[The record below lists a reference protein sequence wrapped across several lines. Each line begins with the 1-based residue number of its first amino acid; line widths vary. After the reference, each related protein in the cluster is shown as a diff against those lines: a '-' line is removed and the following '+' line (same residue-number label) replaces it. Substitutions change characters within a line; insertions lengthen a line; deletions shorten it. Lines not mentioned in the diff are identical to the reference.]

1 MLWLTRALPQLPRS
15 SSTLWLLF
23 GVCLVPVVLL
33 QLMLGVWGVSIAAGV
48 LCFGVAI
55 EFAGGLERRRHQR
68 LAKLWPQVFDSFYS
82 AQAAGIEL
90 SEQLVELAQ
99 RGPLPLRRAFG
110 RLGED
115 LGQLSLADALERF
128 TAGLNSREADLLATL
143 LTLGSELG
151 GVGQRQAWRTASDHL
166 RQSLRLH
173 GEVVAKQ
180 SWVVGSAKVAL
191 LAPWVIALLLM
202 QLQSNRAAFATSAG
216 TLVLLGGL
224 MLSLLG
230 YFLVS
235 TMGRLPIQPR
245 VFYAHRTQ

>member
-15 SSTLWLLF
+15 SSTLWLLALI
-23 GVCLVPVVLL
+23 GLLPGVLL
-33 QLMLGVWGVSIAAGV
+33 QLALGVWGVSIAAVVLSLGV
-48 LCFGVAI
+48 SL
-55 EFAGGLERRRHQR
+55 EFAGGLQRRRQQR
-68 LAKLWPQVFDSFYS
+68 LARLWPQVFDSFYS

-90 SEQLVELAQ
+90 SEQLLELAQ

-110 RLGED
+110 RLVED

-128 TAGLNSREADLLATL
+128 TAGLQSREADLLATL
-143 LTLGSELG
+143 LTLSSELG
-151 GVGQRQAWRTASDHL
+151 GVGQRQAWRAASEHL

>member
-1 MLWLTRALPQLPRS
+1 M
-15 SSTLWLLF
+15 
-23 GVCLVPVVLL
+23 L
-33 QLMLGVWGVSIAAGV
+33 QLTLGVWGVSIAAGV
-48 LCFGVAI
+48 LSLAVAV
-55 EFAGGLERRRHQR
+55 EFASGLQRRRRQR

-110 RLGED
+110 SLSED
-115 LGQLSLADALERF
+115 LGRLSLADALQHF
-128 TAGLNSREADLLATL
+128 TVRLDSREADLLATL
-143 LTLGSELG
+143 LTLSSELG
-151 GVGQRQAWRTASDHL
+151 GVGQRQAWRSASEHL

-173 GEVVAKQ
+173 GEVAAKQ

-191 LAPWVIALLLM
+191 LAPWAIALLLM
-202 QLQSNRAAFATSAG
+202 QLQSNRAAFATNAG
-216 TLVLLGGL
+216 TLALLGGL
-224 MLSLLG
+224 VLSLLG

-245 VFYAHRTQ
+245 VFYAHRAQ

>member
-1 MLWLTRALPQLPRS
+1 MHWLTRALPHLPRS
-15 SSTLWLLF
+15 SSTLWLLALI
-23 GVCLVPVVLL
+23 CLLPGVLL
-33 QLMLGVWGVSIAAGV
+33 QLTLGVWGVSIAAGV
-48 LCFGVAI
+48 LSLGVAI
-55 EFAGGLERRRHQR
+55 EFASGLRRRRQQR

-128 TAGLNSREADLLATL
+128 TAGLQSREADLMAML
-143 LTLGSELG
+143 LTLSSELG
-151 GVGQRQAWRTASDHL
+151 GVGQRQAWRAASEHL

-230 YFLVS
+230 YLGVS

-245 VFYAHRTQ
+245 VLYAHRTQ

>member
-1 MLWLTRALPQLPRS
+1 MRWLTSALPALPRS
-15 SSTLWLLF
+15 SSTAWALLMC
-23 GVCLVPVVLL
+23 GLLPAAML
-33 QLMLGVWGVSIAAGV
+33 QLALGVGGVSIAAGV
-48 LCFGVAI
+48 LSLGVAL
-55 EFAGGLERRRHQR
+55 EFTSGISQRRQQR

-90 SEQLVELAQ
+90 TEQLAELSKH
-99 RGPLPLRRAFG
+99 GPLPLRRAFG
-110 RLGED
+110 RLSDD
-115 LGQLSLADALERF
+115 LVKLPLADALERF
-128 TAGLNSREADLLATL
+128 SAGLGSREADLLVTL
-143 LTLGSELG
+143 ITLSSELG
-151 GVGQRQAWRTASDHL
+151 AIGQRNAWRTASEHL

-191 LAPWVIALLLM
+191 LAPWAIALLLI
-202 QLQSNRAAFATSAG
+202 QLPGNRAAFATDAG

-245 VFYAHRTQ
+245 VFYAHGTQ